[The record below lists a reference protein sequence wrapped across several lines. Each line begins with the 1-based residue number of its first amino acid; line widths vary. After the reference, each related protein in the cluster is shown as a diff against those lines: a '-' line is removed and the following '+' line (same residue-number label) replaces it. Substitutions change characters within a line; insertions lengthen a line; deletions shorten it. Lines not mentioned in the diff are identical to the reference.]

1 MFPSHGN
8 FSHTVFITLKLGK
21 IWFVYARP
29 GWAVVTACSVL
40 SYKGLILLLVM
51 ETKTCPLLVRVVY
64 GDNVDVLSMQIYM
77 VMLKQLFVP
86 PNGIVIRILHISH
99 SLFFVLI
106 HITPCRILKYLFALL
121 FFFLC
126 REMCVLWIAI
136 SVEQITACWPSS
148 SSLSPQLMLEVNAV
162 LDLSA
167 EMLVWVVFTCVTQ
180 ISMAVWVLSF

>member
-1 MFPSHGN
+1 M
-8 FSHTVFITLKLGK
+8 
-21 IWFVYARP
+21 
-29 GWAVVTACSVL
+29 TACSVL

-136 SVEQITACWPSS
+136 SVEQITAC
-148 SSLSPQLMLEVNAV
+148 
-162 LDLSA
+162 
-167 EMLVWVVFTCVTQ
+167 
-180 ISMAVWVLSF
+180 